1 MAAYGAQFFSWDRRR
16 STLGSMDMPVAEDGT
31 TAPQLMPSSSS
42 SLLLS
47 PSPPIN
53 TKPAPRRR
61 AKRRTRRGVSTS
73 VCGRTQYALRASA
86 SHHASA
92 IMRSGRTLSKG
103 LEPPPPPMY
112 PPTPPRHDVLRS
124 FSTHP
129 AGQLR
134 SCSVKPVWIEGMG
147 RVLLPQDAH
156 REPAIPVY
164 TPVSYTHLTLPT
176 NREV

>member
-1 MAAYGAQFFSWDRRR
+1 M
-16 STLGSMDMPVAEDGT
+16 
-31 TAPQLMPSSSS
+31 
-42 SLLLS
+42 
-47 PSPPIN
+47 
-53 TKPAPRRR
+53 
-61 AKRRTRRGVSTS
+61 
-73 VCGRTQYALRASA
+73 CGRTQYALRASA

-134 SCSVKPVWIEGMG
+134 SHSVKPVWVEGMG

-156 REPAIPVY
+156 REPLSNEGVAVDVGSIHGNGRLAVGILRKQHTAYAFNPHR
-164 TPVSYTHLTLPT
+164 PHGA
-176 NREV
+176 